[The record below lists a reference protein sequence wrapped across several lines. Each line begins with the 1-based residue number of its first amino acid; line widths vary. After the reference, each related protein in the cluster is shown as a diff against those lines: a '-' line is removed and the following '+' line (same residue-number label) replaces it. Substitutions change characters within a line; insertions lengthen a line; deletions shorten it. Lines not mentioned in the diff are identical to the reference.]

1 MNNIFIIHFLSID
14 EAKIP
19 LTRENMWES
28 KNTFRIRKEQCY
40 CYDRERE
47 QIILMGKRIVLLLR
61 EREIN
66 YDGKVF
72 SWCVKYALTMTNEA
86 NL

>member
-1 MNNIFIIHFLSID
+1 MNNLFIIHFLSTD
-14 EAKIP
+14 EVKIP
-19 LTRENMWES
+19 LIRENMWES
-28 KNTFRIRKEQCY
+28 KNTFKIRKEQCY
-40 CYDRERE
+40 CYDRERANNSD
-47 QIILMGKRIVLLLR
+47 GKENSAIVER